1 MENNIFGSFDEYL
14 CLVHKLVNDNRLE
27 HNKMGRSIRCIN
39 FSVNEVYPNKNYFKE
54 CFESNLTPEESI
66 ENLCNINDELLRY
79 VNNIPNSVIL
89 EEVSDRYL
97 TQEILSD
104 ADTDDLED
112 ELRDRWDSSLVNLCD
127 VSDSELMD
135 ELNRRKFY
143 SDFDKNETKAI
154 ISEALGF
161 NNSFGYTVE
170 EAIEEIKK
178 IW

>member
-1 MENNIFGSFDEYL
+1 MGNNSFDEYL
-14 CLVHKLVNDNRLE
+14 CLVHQLVNDNRLE
-27 HNKMGRSIRCIN
+27 HNKMGRSIRRIN
-39 FSVNEVYPNKNYFKE
+39 FSVDEVYPNKNYFKE

-66 ENLCNINDELLRY
+66 ENLCNINDGLLRY

-97 TQEILSD
+97 TQEIISD

-112 ELRDRWDSSLVNLCD
+112 ELRDRWDSNLVNLYD
-127 VSDSELMD
+127 ISDSDLID
-135 ELNRRKFY
+135 ELNRRKSY
-143 SDFDKNETKAI
+143 SAFDKNESKAI